1 MTISVGGE
9 CGDMTGREAYEQIS
23 QLQRDLIISLETFD
37 RKDNIQ
43 RLREQI
49 IHVQDECPHFDESFV
64 VNGEV
69 GKCPYCGRRMA

>member
-1 MTISVGGE
+1 
-9 CGDMTGREAYEQIS
+9 MTGKEAYEQIS

-43 RLREQI
+43 QLREQI
-49 IHVQDECPHFDESFV
+49 IHVQNECPHFDENFV

>member
-1 MTISVGGE
+1 MKISVGGE
-9 CGDMTGREAYEQIS
+9 CGYMTGREAYEQIS

-49 IHVQDECPHFDESFV
+49 INVQDECPHYDKSFV

>member
-1 MTISVGGE
+1 MKISVGGE

-49 IHVQDECPHFDESFV
+49 IRGQDECPHFDESFV

-69 GKCPYCGRRMA
+69 GKCPYCGRRMV

>member
-1 MTISVGGE
+1 MKISVGGE

-49 IHVQDECPHFDESFV
+49 IRIQDECPHFDESFV

-69 GKCPYCGRRMA
+69 GKCPYCGRRMV

>member
-1 MTISVGGE
+1 MKISVGGE
-9 CGDMTGREAYEQIS
+9 CGDMTGREAYERIS

-49 IHVQDECPHFDESFV
+49 IRVQDECPHFDKSFV

-69 GKCPYCGRRMA
+69 GKCPYCGREV

>member
-1 MTISVGGE
+1 MKISVGGE

-49 IHVQDECPHFDESFV
+49 IRVQDECPHFDESFA

-69 GKCPYCGRRMA
+69 GKCPYCGRRMV

>member
-1 MTISVGGE
+1 
-9 CGDMTGREAYEQIS
+9 MTGREAYEQIS

-49 IHVQDECPHFDESFV
+49 IRVQDECPHFDESFV

>member
-1 MTISVGGE
+1 MKISVGGE

-49 IHVQDECPHFDESFV
+49 IRVQDECPHFDESFV

-69 GKCPYCGRRMA
+69 GKCPYCGRRMV

>member
-1 MTISVGGE
+1 MKISVGGE

-49 IHVQDECPHFDESFV
+49 IRVQDECPHFDESFV
-64 VNGEV
+64 VKGEV
-69 GKCPYCGRRMA
+69 GKCPYCGRRMV

>member
-1 MTISVGGE
+1 
-9 CGDMTGREAYEQIS
+9 MTGREAYERIS

-49 IHVQDECPHFDESFV
+49 IRVQDECPHFDKSFV

-69 GKCPYCGRRMA
+69 GKCPYCGREV